1 MTDAPTAGDAA
12 AVTALLRELIDDR
25 DAALGALFAA
35 AYAELHGLAAAQ
47 RARFGHPATLATTAL
62 VHEAFLKLQRAGQV
76 SLESRRHFYALVAT
90 AMRQLLLDRMRSPR
104 ANRTDFDAERDGLI
118 IEPDREQRW
127 WLDLERALQRL
138 ARIDERQVR
147 VVELR
152 FFAGLCDAEIAEL
165 LGVNER
171 TVRRDWDKARAWLAD
186 ACADLA

>member
-1 MTDAPTAGDAA
+1 MTDDMNGGDAA
-12 AVTALLRELIDDR
+12 AITALLQDLIEDR

-35 AYAELHGLAAAQ
+35 AYVELHGLAAAQ
-47 RARFGHPATLATTAL
+47 RAKLGQPPTLATTAL
-62 VHEAFLKLQRAGQV
+62 VHEVFLKLQRAGQV
-76 SLESRRHFYALVAT
+76 SLESRRHFYALAAT
-90 AMRQLLLDRMRSPR
+90 AMRQLLLDRLRSPR
-104 ANRTDFDAERDGLI
+104 ANHTGFDTARDGAVA
-118 IEPDREQRW
+118 EPDREQRW

-152 FFAGLCDAEIAEL
+152 FFAGLGDADIAEL

>member
-1 MTDAPTAGDAA
+1 MMDATNGSEAA
-12 AVTALLRELIDDR
+12 AITALLHDLIEDR

-35 AYAELHGLAAAQ
+35 AYVELHGMAAAQ
-47 RARFGHPATLATTAL
+47 RAKLGQPATLATTAL
-62 VHEAFLKLQRAGQV
+62 VHEAFLKLQRAGRV
-76 SLESRRHFYALVAT
+76 SLESRRHFYALAAT
-90 AMRQLLLDRMRSPR
+90 AMRQLLLDRLRSPR
-104 ANRTDFDAERDGLI
+104 ANQTGLDGVDEAALAG
-118 IEPDREQRW
+118 PGREQRW

-152 FFAGLCDAEIAEL
+152 FFAGLGDAEIADL

-186 ACADLA
+186 ACADLG

>member
-1 MTDAPTAGDAA
+1 MTDLRSDGDAA
-12 AVTALLRELIDDR
+12 AITALLQDLMQDR

-35 AYAELHGLAAAQ
+35 AYVELHGLAAAQ
-47 RARFGHPATLATTAL
+47 RAKLGRPATLATTAL
-62 VHEAFLKLQRAGQV
+62 VHEVFLKLQRAGQV
-76 SLESRRHFYALVAT
+76 SLESRRHFYALAAT
-90 AMRQLLLDRMRSPR
+90 AMRQLLLDRLRAPR
-104 ANRTDFDAERDGLI
+104 ANRTGYDAERDGAI
-118 IEPDREQRW
+118 AEPDREQRW
-127 WLDLERALQRL
+127 WLDLERALTRL

-152 FFAGLCDAEIAEL
+152 FFAGLTDAEIAEL

>member
-1 MTDAPTAGDAA
+1 MTDALDAGEGAA
-12 AVTALLRELIDDR
+12 ITALLQDLMDDR

-35 AYAELHGLAAAQ
+35 AYVDLHGLASAQ
-47 RARFGHPATLATTAL
+47 RARLGQPATLATTAL
-62 VHEAFLKLQRAGQV
+62 VHEAFLKLQRAGRV
-76 SLESRRHFYALVAT
+76 SLASRRHFYALAAT
-90 AMRQLLLDRMRSPR
+90 AMRQLLLDRLRSPR
-104 ANRTDFDAERDGLI
+104 SNQTGLDGVGD
-118 IEPDREQRW
+118 EAHAAQDREQRW

-152 FFAGLCDAEIAEL
+152 FFAGLGDAEIAEL

>member
-1 MTDAPTAGDAA
+1 MTDAQNGGEAA
-12 AVTALLRELIDDR
+12 AITALLNELMTDR

-35 AYAELHGLAAAQ
+35 AYADLHGLAAAQ
-47 RARFGHPATLATTAL
+47 RAKLGQPATLATTVL

-76 SLESRRHFYALVAT
+76 SLESRRHFYALAAT
-90 AMRQLLLDRMRSPR
+90 AMRQLLLDRLRSPR
-104 ANRTDFDAERDGLI
+104 AKRTDFDAARDGAI
-118 IEPDREQRW
+118 AEPDREQRW
-127 WLDLERALQRL
+127 WLDLERALVRL

-152 FFAGLCDAEIAEL
+152 FFAGLGDAEIAEL
-165 LGVNER
+165 LGINER